1 MAYDCG
7 FIASPSVCRILY
19 EFAFPW
25 IFCFAIFF
33 GLLLRA
39 KIFGDEKDKTA
50 RGVSG
55 IIGLVAGFLI
65 VMAFGPAMGAFL
77 SGITAATVMYLT
89 VIMGLILV
97 ITIVKPDWI
106 DKFDGWHA
114 WALIIGLVIL
124 AWMVINS
131 VTMGVNWFYFG
142 FTQDLI
148 ALIIMVMLLI
158 FRIQPDP
165 QCWEEHGTQQ
175 PHSLLQKKLL
185 LQK

>member
-1 MAYDCG
+1 MVYDCG

-39 KIFGDEKDKTA
+39 KIFGPSEDKTA

-65 VMAFGPAMGAFL
+65 VMAYGSTMGAFL
-77 SGITAATVMYLT
+77 AGITAGTVMYLT

-97 ITIVKPDWI
+97 ITIVKPEWI
-106 DKFDGWHA
+106 EKFEGKSA
-114 WALIIGLVIL
+114 WALIIGLVVIT
-124 AWMVINS
+124 WMIIN
-131 VTMGVNWFYFG
+131 GVVGGMNWFYFG
-142 FTQDLI
+142 LTQDLI
-148 ALIIMVMLLI
+148 ALIII
-158 FRIQPDP
+158 FIVIGAMMWFINNTETKPTP
-165 QCWEEHGTQQ
+165 PAG
-175 PHSLLQKKLL
+175 KK
-185 LQK
+185 QGEV

>member
-39 KIFGDEKDKTA
+39 KIFGVDDDGKATKTA
-50 RGVSG
+50 RGVAG

-65 VMAFGPAMGAFL
+65 VMSFGPAMGTFI
-77 SGITAATVMYLT
+77 SGITATTVMYLT
-89 VIMGLILV
+89 VIMGLILI

-106 DKFDGWHA
+106 IGTGKGEPGKEDTGFKGGHA

-124 AWMVINS
+124 AWMIINGY
-131 VTMGVNWFYFG
+131 VGGINWFYFG
-142 FTQDLI
+142 LTQDLI
-148 ALIIMVMLLI
+148 ALIII
-158 FRIQPDP
+158 FIVIGAIM
-165 QCWEEHGTQQ
+165 WFINSTE
-175 PHSLLQKKLL
+175 KK
-185 LQK
+185 